1 MSIVINAR
9 GTSVPFFKIGKGG
22 ITVYQGSIDPTLAYT
37 PGNSDLWINSGTNA
51 LETWS
56 SSQSLWVAPR
66 LANLNFNGSTVV
78 AGPSESLTLQTDP
91 GQSIVL
97 NAGASNPI
105 LTAPIGK
112 DLQISGSMGGNLHLN
127 ANIWPISDGGSGQI
141 LTTNGLGQ
149 LTWSTVSG
157 TGTVT
162 SVGLVDDS
170 ITPIYSIT
178 GSPVTAAG
186 DLSLQLLNQTA
197 NNVFIAPYGN
207 DGQPAF
213 RLLQYIDLPI
223 KLYAENISTYTAP
236 TATGN
241 NAIAFGDS
249 AKSAVYGMKSFAN
262 GKFSN
267 TGDAQHGMYVLRNI
281 TTNAIATELF
291 LNGSNQ
297 SLVIP
302 NNSVVS
308 FSITI
313 AARRT
318 DTTGGGAGYKF
329 DGVVM
334 KDTTSAS
341 ISLIGI
347 PSKTVLGE
355 TNKPWDVT
363 LTTNT
368 TNGSLKISVIGEAF
382 KTIRWVATVLTT
394 EVTN

>member
-22 ITVYQGSIDPTLAYT
+22 ITVYQGSSDPALAYT
-37 PGNSDLWINSGTNA
+37 PSNSDLWINSGTNA

-56 SSQSLWVAPR
+56 STLSVWSAPR
-66 LANLNFNGSTVV
+66 LANLNFTNSTVI
-78 AGPSESLTLQTDP
+78 AGLSEDLMLKTDA
-91 GQSIVL
+91 GQNIVL
-97 NAGASNPI
+97 NAGAGNPT

-112 DLQISGSMGGNLHLN
+112 DLQIAGPVGGNLHLN
-127 ANIWPISDGGSGQI
+127 ANIWPSSDGGGGQI
-141 LTTNGLGQ
+141 LTTNGTGQ
-149 LTWSTVSG
+149 LSWSTVTG

-162 SVGLVDDS
+162 SVGLVDNS
-170 ITPIYSIT
+170 ITPIYSISGT
-178 GSPVTAAG
+178 PVTAAG
-186 DLSLQLLNQTA
+186 DLSLQLLNQPA
-197 NNVFIAPYGN
+197 NNVFIAPSGN

-223 KLYAENISTYTAP
+223 KLYAENAVTFTTP
-236 TATGN
+236 TATGSN
-241 NAIAFGDS
+241 SISFGDS
-249 AKSAVYGMKSFAN
+249 SKSSLYGMKSFAN

-267 TGDAQHGMYVLRNI
+267 TGDAQHGMYILRNI
-281 TTNAIATELF
+281 TTNATSTELF
-291 LNGSNQ
+291 LNGTNQ
-297 SLVIP
+297 SLVTP
-302 NNSVVS
+302 NNSVIS
-308 FSITI
+308 FSITV

-318 DTTGGGAGYKF
+318 DITGGGAGYKF
-329 DGVVM
+329 DGVVI

-341 ISLIGI
+341 ISFIGI